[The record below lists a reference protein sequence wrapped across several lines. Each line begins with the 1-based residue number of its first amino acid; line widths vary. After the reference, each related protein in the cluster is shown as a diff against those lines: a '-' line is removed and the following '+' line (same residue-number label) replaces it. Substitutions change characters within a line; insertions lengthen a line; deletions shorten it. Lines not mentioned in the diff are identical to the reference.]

1 MITRRQRP
9 LPHPALVVRLYVHL
23 KGLFFFSKLVIKTTH
38 KHTHTQPSLPYHLSL
53 HEHITTTERHQ
64 QAITSRWECD
74 TFHKSLNWE
83 IAFLYPARNSVLEKK
98 PLPEHRHTHTH
109 SHSHRYTHEY
119 TNNGLRNEEK
129 KACSRIHCILYIT
142 YTKMQDR
149 QWTYGPDCN

>member
-23 KGLFFFSKLVIKTTH
+23 KGLFFFFSKLVIKTTH

-53 HEHITTTERHQ
+53 HEHITQLSDTSRQLLPGENVTLFTNHLTERLLFYIQ
-64 QAITSRWECD
+64 LEILSWK
-74 TFHKSLNWE
+74 KSHCQNTG
-83 IAFLYPARNSVLEKK
+83 
-98 PLPEHRHTHTH
+98 THTH

-149 QWTYGPDCN
+149 Q